1 MHVEM
6 VATVGLAIV
15 TIAND
20 TCDRA
25 PVGRSAFMTWTG
37 VNSGL
42 WSVCAGPGEKL
53 CRAKGGGGGTSGL
66 KISPREIKFL

>member
-20 TCDRA
+20 T
-25 PVGRSAFMTWTG
+25 VTG
-37 VNSGL
+37 HL
-42 WSVCAGPGEKL
+42 WDARL
-53 CRAKGGGGGTSGL
+53 L
-66 KISPREIKFL
+66 